1 VKIFHTPEQDR
12 ALLAVKRWLDDPH
25 APQVFYLAGFAG
37 SGKTSLAKD
46 FAEDVDGEVFFCA
59 PTGKAAKVLREKRC
73 PNAVTVHS
81 LIYQPT
87 GDATPITAEQL
98 IALRAEVTRLRA
110 VNDPG
115 AQKTADRI
123 EDQIKRADEDNG
135 KRGGPRFALN
145 EGSALRR
152 AKLCVVD
159 EISMA
164 NERMGRDLESFDVK
178 LLVLGDPAQLPPV
191 YGEGYF
197 TSRDPDFLL
206 TEIHRQEADS
216 PIHFLAGL
224 ARRGERL
231 PYGKHGDCE
240 VLRKGDPSL
249 EGRAMAADI
258 MIVGRNK
265 TRHACNAKM
274 RRLLGRGDEPA
285 PVPGDKAIC
294 LRNDHELGLLNGAT
308 SIVTRCVPDL
318 AAMTAKLE
326 LEDEDGRIECT
337 AWLHHFMAREDE
349 LANMRR
355 RDHAEVGYAWAVTA
369 HKSQGS
375 QWNSVMVFDESAA
388 FGNNAHR
395 WKYTSLTRASKQLV
409 VVQ

>member
-1 VKIFHTPEQDR
+1 MKLFHTPEQDR
-12 ALLAVKRWLDDPH
+12 ALLAVKRWLADPH
-25 APQVFYLAGFAG
+25 APQVFYLAGYAG
-37 SGKTSLAKD
+37 TGKTTLAKD
-46 FAEDVDGEVFFCA
+46 LAEDVDGDVIFCA

-73 PNAVTVHS
+73 PNPVTVHS

-87 GDATPITAEQL
+87 GDNVPLTAEEL
-98 IALRAEVTRLRA
+98 LTLHAEVARLRA
-110 VNDPG
+110 TGDPD

-123 EDQIKRADEDNG
+123 EAQIRRAEEDDAKKN
-135 KRGGPRFALN
+135 GPRFVLN
-145 EGSALRR
+145 AGSALRH
-152 AKLCVVD
+152 AALCVID

-164 NERMGRDLESFDVK
+164 NERMGRDLESFGTK

-197 TSRDPDFLL
+197 TAREPDFLL

-224 ARRGERL
+224 ARRGEPL

-240 VLRKGDPSL
+240 VLRRGDPSL
-249 EGRAMAADI
+249 EQRALTTDI

-265 TRHACNAKM
+265 TRHACNVKI
-274 RRLLGRGDEPA
+274 RRLLGRADEPA

-308 SIVTRCVPDL
+308 SVVSRCIPNL
-318 AAMTAKLE
+318 NAMTAKIE
-326 LEDEDGRIECT
+326 LEDEDGSIECS
-337 AWLHHFMAREDE
+337 AWLHHFMAREEE
-349 LANMRR
+349 LANVRR
-355 RDHAEVGYAWAVTA
+355 RDHAEVGYAWAITC

-375 QWNSVMVFDESAA
+375 SWPNVLVFDESAT
-388 FGNNAHR
+388 FGYNASR
-395 WKYTSLTRASKQLV
+395 WKYTALTRASKQLV
-409 VVQ
+409 IVQ